1 MSDETKTI
9 LVVDDDEDFLFQ
21 QKVQL
26 EAAGYG
32 VMTASTSK
40 EARSILRTH
49 QPDMAVID
57 LMMEE
62 MDAGFTLCRDIKK
75 TYPECPVVICTGVTS
90 ETGMAFDAATDE
102 ERAWVKA
109 DALLDKPV
117 RFEQLRREIERLIH

>member
-1 MSDETKTI
+1 MSDDKKTI

-26 EAAGYG
+26 EAAGYK
-32 VMTASTSK
+32 VITAGGSK
-40 EARSILRTH
+40 EARELLRSTK
-49 QPDMAVID
+49 PDMAVID

-75 TYPECPVVICTGVTS
+75 THPGCPVVICTGVTS
-90 ETGMAFDAATDE
+90 ETGMKFDATTGE
-102 ERAWVKA
+102 ERAWTMA

-117 RFEQLRREIERLIH
+117 RFEQLKREMDRLLH